1 MENTKKIEK
10 RGYTVQE
17 TADYLGIS
25 VRTVYNEMS
34 RGTFPIKP
42 RRWGRKPIFR
52 KEDLDR
58 LLDTLST

>member
-1 MENTKKIEK
+1 MDEEKKIEK
-10 RGYTVQE
+10 RGFTVAQ

-25 VRTVYNEMS
+25 PRTIYNEIS

>member
-1 MENTKKIEK
+1 MEQDKKTEK
-10 RGYTVQE
+10 RGYTVTE
-17 TADYLGIS
+17 AADYLGIS
-25 VRTVYNEMS
+25 PRTIYNEIS
-34 RGTFPIKP
+34 RRTFPIKP